1 MATLNDEF
9 DALPDAPAAKSL
21 NDEFDA
27 LPDVATASPA
37 PAAPAPAAPAPVPA
51 PVAATPAAA
60 PEEQPGTLAGLG
72 RGLIAGF
79 PGATTLLSA
88 IEAIGPKTRQEALR
102 DIEARFAKTKEAEPV
117 AYGAG
122 QFGGMVGGAVAG
134 GGLARSI
141 GSKLAPALF
150 APAAELTPLQQAG
163 KFAITESVQAPLTY
177 TQAREAGASPGEALL
192 TAGAGAALP
201 AVARGVEKTGA
212 SLAAKTA
219 GAVKDSGLVMKALSM
234 PVRAAGRAVQAAPTA
249 ALVGLPLASAI
260 SAESPAEATTAALTT
275 ALGAGG
281 VTAAGLG
288 KTFQTL
294 RKPLSGRAARA
305 ETQVLEKQVRAPV
318 AAARE
323 ALTAAETAQAREVE
337 AASIKAKKDRMQVE
351 RKIEDLRES
360 LARKGDQVAVKERMQ
375 IQRQIEQEQARL
387 PELAAKEV
395 ALKEKTAN
403 DDFFTAV
410 KIANKTE
417 ARAAQLEALGGR
429 EDARLASQ
437 LRKLESEKGDIEAS
451 VRARIAQKHGEV
463 FGRLLDIDRADEV
476 LASTVAQRQPL
487 PPEWIDMLAGLK
499 ATREEWTGPAF
510 AVIREYQADPKG
522 YVRREVQKALAGVE
536 EKQAALLRQAEARV
550 ASAPNYRE
558 LAQAEAQR
566 AQVSQLTPEQHAEL
580 AKRFG
585 LQLSDEDLAMPYSLV
600 YKSERPM
607 GRFIAADTR
616 LPAGRG
622 VTPAYEQ
629 QLAKIATLE
638 QRLAEARGTAV
649 SPELERELAVER
661 AKLERRQA
669 EDVAVERR
677 VVPSA
682 ATEAQRKAAAG
693 LEAAGPQGVR
703 DFVPATPEEQRQVEL
718 ALQQGQRVV
727 EGLEPGVRIPGE
739 KAERPLANVGPVAAT
754 LGLLASEGAR
764 FNPNTLKVSGGW
776 LRGVLAN
783 KLTDPANAREFLST
797 VEMGKEYRDAA
808 AANVLLK
815 RFDEVLRQGFEGSER
830 WRKVAEKT
838 GLVSS
843 MLQAIREDA
852 RVRDAMAA
860 P

>member
-1 MATLNDEF
+1 MAELTAPEYEDE
-9 DALPDAPAAKSL
+9 LTPPEYE
-21 NDEFDA
+21 DE
-27 LPDVATASPA
+27 
-37 PAAPAPAAPAPVPA
+37 APAPTAPA
-51 PVAATPAAA
+51 PVAAAPSAA
-60 PEEQPGTLAGLG
+60 PEKAPGTLAGLG

-102 DIEARFAKTKEAEPV
+102 DIETRFAKTKEAEPI
-117 AYGAG
+117 AYGTG
-122 QFGGMVGGAVAG
+122 QFGGIVGGAVAG
-134 GGLARSI
+134 GKLASGVGGR
-141 GSKLAPALF
+141 LAPALF

-163 KFAITESVQAPLTY
+163 KFVITESVQAPLTY
-177 TQAREAGASPGEALL
+177 TQAREAGATPGEALL
-192 TAGAGAALP
+192 AAGAGAVLP
-201 AVARGVEKTGA
+201 QASRGLEKAGGGLART
-212 SLAAKTA
+212 TA
-219 GAVKDSGLVMKALSM
+219 EAVKDSGLVTKALSM
-234 PVRAAGRAVQAAPTA
+234 PVRAAGRAAQVAPTA
-249 ALVGLPLASAI
+249 AMVGLPLAGAI
-260 SAESPAEATTAALTT
+260 QAESPAEFTTAALTT

-281 VTAAGLG
+281 VGAAGLG

-294 RKPLSGRAARA
+294 RKPLAGRAARA

-323 ALTAAETAQAREVE
+323 ALTSAEMAAAREVE
-337 AASIKAKKDRMQVE
+337 AAGIQATKDRMRVD

-375 IQRQIEQEQARL
+375 LQRQIEQAQEQL

-410 KIANKTE
+410 KLANKTE

-437 LRKLESEKGDIEAS
+437 LRKLEAEKGDIEAS

-499 ATREEWTGPAF
+499 ATREEWTETAF

-536 EKQAALLRQAEARV
+536 DKQAALLRQAEARV

-558 LAQAEAQR
+558 MAQAEAQR
-566 AQVSQLTPEQHAEL
+566 AQVSQLTPEQHAAL

-585 LQLSDEDLAMPYSLV
+585 LQLSDNDLAIPYSLV
-600 YKSERPM
+600 YKSKRPV
-607 GRFIAADTR
+607 GRFVAADTR
-616 LPAGRG
+616 LPVGRG

-629 QLAKIATLE
+629 QIAKVADLE
-638 QRLAEARGTAV
+638 KRLAEARGTTV

-669 EDVAVERR
+669 EDVAAERR
-677 VVPSA
+677 TVPSA

-693 LEAAGPQGVR
+693 LEAAGPQGVQ
-703 DFVPATPEEQRQVEL
+703 DFVPASPEEQRQVEL
-718 ALQQGQRVV
+718 ALRQGQRVV

-739 KAERPLANVGPVAAT
+739 KAERPIANVGPVAAT

-815 RFDEVLRQGFEGSER
+815 RFDEVLRQGFDGSEK
-830 WRKVAEKT
+830 WRKLSEKT